1 MNSSSPSSFS
11 KVLKLI
17 TIDGPSASGKSSVS
31 REVAKRLGWSWVSTG
46 VFYRGIAYVAL
57 TLGVSA
63 DDEPGLLKIL
73 NTKDWSVEMATE
85 QTIFRYMKGDVTPKL
100 RQEEI
105 GAVASQ
111 VSTISS
117 VRQALLSAQQDCFI
131 RSPQG
136 LVAEGRD
143 CGTVVFP
150 QASLKIYLTAKT
162 TDRARRRAKE
172 EGKTIKETKAYV
184 SSRERTDQGRE
195 AAPLQVPPGS
205 TVVDTTS
212 MPLESVIVQ
221 VLGLAQKRFL

>member
-1 MNSSSPSSFS
+1 M
-11 KVLKLI
+11 KKLI

-31 REVAKRLGWSWVSTG
+31 REVAKRLGWNWVSTG
-46 VFYRGIAYVAL
+46 VFYRGIAYVAQ
-57 TLGVSA
+57 TLGISA
-63 DDEPGLLKIL
+63 DDEAGLLKIL
-73 NTKDWSVEMATE
+73 RAKDWSVEMTVD
-85 QTIFRYMKGDVTPKL
+85 QTVFRYNNLDVTQEL

-105 GAVASQ
+105 GALASQ
-111 VSTISS
+111 ISTISS
-117 VRQALLSAQQDCFI
+117 VRQTLLSAQQDCLDK
-131 RSPQG
+131 SPQG

-150 QASLKIYLTAKT
+150 QAPLKIYLTAKT

-184 SSRERTDQGRE
+184 SSRDKSDQDRE

-205 TVVDTTS
+205 TIVDTTGL
-212 MPLESVIVQ
+212 PLEMVITQ